1 MSILAM
7 VGIGAVVIIALLG
20 VAAVFLMDDEV
31 SQTFQNKITAALHH
45 WSQTDEELATMSRSW
60 LETMY
65 GEVVGILDH
74 ADELNEDTYKKAVS
88 LHRRL
93 FNILSNND
101 EG

>member
-45 WSQTDEELATMSRSW
+45 WSQTDEELAKMSKSW
-60 LETMY
+60 LETMRN
-65 GEVVGILDH
+65 EVVRLTR
-74 ADELNEDTYKKAVS
+74 NS
-88 LHRRL
+88 LR
-93 FNILSNND
+93 
-101 EG
+101 